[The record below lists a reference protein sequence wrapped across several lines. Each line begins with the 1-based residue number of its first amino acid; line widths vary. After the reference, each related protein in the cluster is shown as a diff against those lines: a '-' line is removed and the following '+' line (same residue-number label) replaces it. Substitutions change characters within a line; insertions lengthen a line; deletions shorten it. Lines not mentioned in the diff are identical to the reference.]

1 MASENVREWINDFS
15 IHKKPNTIALVHA
28 TLSSFLQFCFDE
40 EYIERLIIKKRWR
53 PQLSKSIPNY
63 LDEYEFSC
71 IKLIF
76 EQLST
81 RDRAIILFLL
91 T

>member
-1 MASENVREWINDFS
+1 MTSENAREWINDYS

-53 PQLSKSIPNY
+53 PQFSKSLPNY
-63 LDEYEFSC
+63 LDE
-71 IKLIF
+71 
-76 EQLST
+76 
-81 RDRAIILFLL
+81 
-91 T
+91 